1 MTNDTRLSLTSNAMI
16 PVKKI
21 RIEPGSSLTK
31 DIYINPWF
39 NMWRKKKSNEHE
51 TTK

>member
-1 MTNDTRLSLTSNAMI
+1 MTNDARLSLTSNAMI

-31 DIYINPWF
+31 NIYINLGLTCEE
-39 NMWRKKKSNEHE
+39 KKIQ
-51 TTK
+51 

>member
-1 MTNDTRLSLTSNAMI
+1 MTNDARLSLTSNAMI

-31 DIYINPWF
+31 NIYINPWF
-39 NMWRKKKSNEHE
+39 NM
-51 TTK
+51 